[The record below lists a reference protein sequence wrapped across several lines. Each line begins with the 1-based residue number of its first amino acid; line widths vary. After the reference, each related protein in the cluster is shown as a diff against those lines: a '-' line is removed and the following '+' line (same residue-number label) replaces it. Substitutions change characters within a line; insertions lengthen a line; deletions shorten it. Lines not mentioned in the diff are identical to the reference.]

1 MSIMFINRHFNYHVI
16 KPYITMKIEELKRI
30 PIWELLS
37 HLGIEPV
44 SKRGGGAQL
53 MYHSPLR
60 PDRNASFSVSTRK
73 NLWMDFGTSQGGNVI
88 DLAIAL
94 KGYCTFSEAVTWLEE
109 QARWFHKDILY
120 EDFSRY
126 DDAHMSRLSGH
137 SGISNMR
144 VEELTS
150 PRLLEYLESRGIPA
164 AIGQRYCKEA
174 HYTVRDRE
182 YYGVAFL
189 NILGG
194 MEIRSRSFRSRS
206 FKGCHGVKAPSV
218 VSVEKTKRTSCCC
231 VFEGF
236 MDFLS
241 YMVLEEKGVPDIVQ
255 SFPYDC
261 IILNSTSI
269 IQRAIPFIG
278 VYHIAYCY
286 LDNDFAGKQALDTLD
301 LLMPGRIFEMSTR
314 FSPYNDLNDY
324 LMQQPRTW
332 RSD

>member
-1 MSIMFINRHFNYHVI
+1 
-16 KPYITMKIEELKRI
+16 
-30 PIWELLS
+30 
-37 HLGIEPV
+37 
-44 SKRGGGAQL
+44 
-53 MYHSPLR
+53 
-60 PDRNASFSVSTRK
+60 
-73 NLWMDFGTSQGGNVI
+73 
-88 DLAIAL
+88 
-94 KGYCTFSEAVTWLEE
+94 
-109 QARWFHKDILY
+109 
-120 EDFSRY
+120 
-126 DDAHMSRLSGH
+126 
-137 SGISNMR
+137 
-144 VEELTS
+144 
-150 PRLLEYLESRGIPA
+150 
-164 AIGQRYCKEA
+164 
-174 HYTVRDRE
+174 
-182 YYGVAFL
+182 
-189 NILGG
+189 
-194 MEIRSRSFRSRS
+194 MEIRSRS

-286 LDNDFAGKQALDTLD
+286 LDNDFAGKQAFDTLD

>member
-1 MSIMFINRHFNYHVI
+1 MSIMCINRHFNYHVI

-30 PIWELLS
+30 PIWELLF

-73 NLWMDFGTSQGGNVI
+73 NIWMDFGTSQGGNVI

-182 YYGVAFL
+182 YYGVVFL

-194 MEIRSRSFRSRS
+194 MEIRSRS

-324 LMQQPRTW
+324 LMQQPRT
-332 RSD
+332 

>member
-1 MSIMFINRHFNYHVI
+1 MSITGIKHHSNYHVI
-16 KPYITMKIEELKRI
+16 KSYNTMKIEELKRI

-73 NLWMDFGTSQGGNVI
+73 NLWMDFGTSRGGNVI

-94 KGYCTFSEAVTWLEE
+94 KGNCTFSEAAAWLEE
-109 QARWFHKDILY
+109 QASFFRSDIRY
-120 EDFSRY
+120 RDVSRY
-126 DDAHMSRLSGH
+126 DDSHMSRLSGH
-137 SGISNMR
+137 SDISGMR
-144 VEELTS
+144 VEDLTS

-164 AIGQRYCKEA
+164 SIGRIYCKEA

-182 YYGVAFL
+182 YYGVAFM

-194 MEIRSRSFRSRS
+194 MEIRSRF
-206 FKGCHGVKAPSV
+206 FKGCHGVKAPTV
-218 VSVEKTKRTSCCC
+218 VSVEKARRTTSCC

-241 YMVLEEKGVPDIVQ
+241 YKVLEERGDGEIVQ
-255 SFPYDC
+255 PFPCDC

-278 VYHIAYCY
+278 VYTIAYCY
-286 LDNDFAGKQALDTLD
+286 LDNDFAGTQALDTLD
-301 LLMPGRIFEMSTR
+301 LLMPGRIFEMSSR
-314 FSPYNDLNDY
+314 FSSYNDLNDY
-324 LMQQPRTW
+324 LMKQPQT
-332 RSD
+332 

>member
-1 MSIMFINRHFNYHVI
+1 
-16 KPYITMKIEELKRI
+16 MKTEELKRI

-53 MYHSPLR
+53 LYHSPLR

-94 KGYCTFSEAVTWLEE
+94 KGYCPFREAVVWLEE
-109 QARWFHKDILY
+109 QASFFRSDINY
-120 EDFSRY
+120 RDVSRY
-126 DDAHMSRLSGH
+126 DDTHMSRLSGH
-137 SGISNMR
+137 SDISNMR
-144 VEELTS
+144 VEDLTS
-150 PRLLEYLESRGIPA
+150 PRLLEYLESRGISS
-164 AIGQRYCKEA
+164 GTGRRYCKEA

-182 YYGVAFL
+182 YYGVAFM

-194 MEIRSRSFRSRS
+194 MEIRSRF
-206 FKGCHGVKAPSV
+206 FKGCHGVKAPTV

-241 YMVLEEKGVPDIVQ
+241 YMVLEE
-255 SFPYDC
+255 
-261 IILNSTSI
+261 
-269 IQRAIPFIG
+269 
-278 VYHIAYCY
+278 
-286 LDNDFAGKQALDTLD
+286 
-301 LLMPGRIFEMSTR
+301 
-314 FSPYNDLNDY
+314 
-324 LMQQPRTW
+324 
-332 RSD
+332 

>member
-1 MSIMFINRHFNYHVI
+1 
-16 KPYITMKIEELKRI
+16 MKTEELKRI

-53 MYHSPLR
+53 LYHSPLR

-150 PRLLEYLESRGIPA
+150 PRLLEYLESRGISA
-164 AIGQRYCKEA
+164 SIGRRYCKEA

-182 YYGVAFL
+182 YYGVAFM

-194 MEIRSRSFRSRS
+194 MEIRSRF
-206 FKGCHGVKAPSV
+206 FKGCHGVKAPTV
-218 VSVEKTKRTSCCC
+218 VSVEKARRTTSCC

-241 YMVLEEKGVPDIVQ
+241 YKVLEERGDGEIVQ
-255 SFPYDC
+255 PFPCDC

-278 VYHIAYCY
+278 VYTIAYCY
-286 LDNDFAGKQALDTLD
+286 LDNDFAGTQALDTLD
-301 LLMPGRIFEMSTR
+301 LLMPGRIFEMSSR
-314 FSPYNDLNDY
+314 FSSYNDLNDY
-324 LMQQPRTW
+324 LMQQPQM
-332 RSD
+332 

>member
-1 MSIMFINRHFNYHVI
+1 MSITGIKCHFNYHVI
-16 KPYITMKIEELKRI
+16 KSYNTMKIEELKRI

-73 NLWMDFGTSQGGNVI
+73 NLWMDFGTSRGGNVI

-94 KGYCTFSEAVTWLEE
+94 KGNCTFSEAAAWLEE
-109 QARWFHKDILY
+109 QASFFRSDIRY
-120 EDFSRY
+120 RDVSRY
-126 DDAHMSRLSGH
+126 DDSHMSRLSGH
-137 SGISNMR
+137 SDISGMR
-144 VEELTS
+144 VEDLTS
-150 PRLLEYLESRGIPA
+150 PRLLDYLESRGISA
-164 AIGQRYCKEA
+164 SIGRRYCKEA

-182 YYGVAFL
+182 YYGVAFM

-194 MEIRSRSFRSRS
+194 MEIRSRF
-206 FKGCHGVKAPSV
+206 FKGCHGVKAPTV
-218 VSVEKTKRTSCCC
+218 VSVEKARRTTSCC

-241 YMVLEEKGVPDIVQ
+241 YKVLEERGDGEIVQ
-255 SFPYDC
+255 PFPCDC

-278 VYHIAYCY
+278 VYTIAYCY
-286 LDNDFAGKQALDTLD
+286 LDNDFAGTQALDTLD
-301 LLMPGRIFEMSTR
+301 LLMPGRIFEMSSR
-314 FSPYNDLNDY
+314 FSSYNDLNDY
-324 LMQQPRTW
+324 LMQQPQT
-332 RSD
+332 

>member
-1 MSIMFINRHFNYHVI
+1 MSIMCINRHFNYHVI

-164 AIGQRYCKEA
+164 SIGQRYCKEA

-194 MEIRSRSFRSRS
+194 MEIRSRS

-324 LMQQPRTW
+324 LMQQPRT
-332 RSD
+332 

>member
-1 MSIMFINRHFNYHVI
+1 MSITSIKHHFNYNVI

-164 AIGQRYCKEA
+164 SIGPRYCKEA

-194 MEIRSRSFRSRS
+194 MEIRSRS

-324 LMQQPRTW
+324 LMQQPRT
-332 RSD
+332 

>member
-1 MSIMFINRHFNYHVI
+1 MSIMCINRHFNYHVI

-30 PIWELLS
+30 PIWELLF

-182 YYGVAFL
+182 YYGVVFL

-194 MEIRSRSFRSRS
+194 MEIRSRS

-286 LDNDFAGKQALDTLD
+286 LDNDFAGKQAFDTLD

>member
-1 MSIMFINRHFNYHVI
+1 MSIMCINRHFNYHVI

-182 YYGVAFL
+182 YYGVVFL

-194 MEIRSRSFRSRS
+194 MEIRSRS

-286 LDNDFAGKQALDTLD
+286 LDNDFAGKQAFDTLD
-301 LLMPGRIFEMSTR
+301 AGK
-314 FSPYNDLNDY
+314 DL
-324 LMQQPRTW
+324 
-332 RSD
+332 

>member
-1 MSIMFINRHFNYHVI
+1 MSIMCINRHFNYHVI

-53 MYHSPLR
+53 MYPSPLR

-164 AIGQRYCKEA
+164 SIGPRYCKEA

-194 MEIRSRSFRSRS
+194 MEIRSRS

-278 VYHIAYCY
+278 VYSIAYCY

-301 LLMPGRIFEMSTR
+301 LLMPGRIFEMSSR

-324 LMQQPRTW
+324 LMQRSRT
-332 RSD
+332 

>member
-1 MSIMFINRHFNYHVI
+1 
-16 KPYITMKIEELKRI
+16 MKIEELKRI

-164 AIGQRYCKEA
+164 SIGQRYCKEA

-194 MEIRSRSFRSRS
+194 MEIRSRS

-286 LDNDFAGKQALDTLD
+286 LDNDFAGKQAFDTLD

>member
-1 MSIMFINRHFNYHVI
+1 MSIMCINRHFNYHVI
-16 KPYITMKIEELKRI
+16 KPYITMKIEELKKI

-44 SKRGGGAQL
+44 SKRHGGAQL

-94 KGYCTFSEAVTWLEE
+94 KGYCPFREAVVWLEE
-109 QARWFHKDILY
+109 QASFFRSDIRY
-120 EDFSRY
+120 RDVSRN
-126 DDAHMSRLSGH
+126 DDSHMSRLSGH
-137 SGISNMR
+137 SDISGMR
-144 VEELTS
+144 LEDLTS
-150 PRLLEYLESRGIPA
+150 PRLLEYLESRGISA
-164 AIGQRYCKEA
+164 SIGRRYCKEA

-182 YYGVAFL
+182 YYGVAFM

-194 MEIRSRSFRSRS
+194 MEIRSRF
-206 FKGCHGVKAPSV
+206 FKGCYGVKAPTVIRLDKAERQES
-218 VSVEKTKRTSCCC
+218 CC

-241 YMVLEEKGVPDIVQ
+241 YKVLEERGAKDLIPDVPCD
-255 SFPYDC
+255 Y
-261 IILNSTSI
+261 IIMNSTSI

-324 LMQQPRTW
+324 LMQQPRT
-332 RSD
+332 

>member
-1 MSIMFINRHFNYHVI
+1 MSITGIKPHFNYHVI
-16 KPYITMKIEELKRI
+16 KSYNSMKIEELKKI

-137 SGISNMR
+137 SDISGMR
-144 VEELTS
+144 VENLTN
-150 PRLLEYLESRGIPA
+150 PRLLDYLESRGIPA
-164 AIGQRYCKEA
+164 SIGRIYCKEA

-194 MEIRSRSFRSRS
+194 MEIRSRS

-241 YMVLEEKGVPDIVQ
+241 YKVLEERGDREIVQ
-255 SFPYDC
+255 PFPFDC

-278 VYHIAYCY
+278 VYTIAYCY
-286 LDNDFAGKQALDTLD
+286 LDNDFAGTQALDTLD

-314 FSPYNDLNDY
+314 FSSYNDLNDY
-324 LMQQPRTW
+324 LMQQPQM
-332 RSD
+332 

>member
-1 MSIMFINRHFNYHVI
+1 MSIMCINRHFNYHVI

-164 AIGQRYCKEA
+164 SIGPRYCKEA

-194 MEIRSRSFRSRS
+194 MEIRSRS

-324 LMQQPRTW
+324 LMQQPRT
-332 RSD
+332 

>member
-1 MSIMFINRHFNYHVI
+1 MSITGIKPHFNYHVI
-16 KPYITMKIEELKRI
+16 KSYNTMKIEELKKI

-164 AIGQRYCKEA
+164 SIGRSYCKEA

-182 YYGVAFL
+182 YYGVAFM

-194 MEIRSRSFRSRS
+194 MEIRSRF
-206 FKGCHGVKAPSV
+206 FKGCHGVKAPTV
-218 VSVEKTKRTSCCC
+218 VSVEKARRTTSCC

-241 YMVLEEKGVPDIVQ
+241 YKVLEERGDGEIVQ
-255 SFPYDC
+255 PFPCDC

-278 VYHIAYCY
+278 VYTIAYCY
-286 LDNDFAGKQALDTLD
+286 LDNDFAGTQALDTLD
-301 LLMPGRIFEMSTR
+301 LLMPGRIFEMSSR
-314 FSPYNDLNDY
+314 FSSYNDLNDY
-324 LMQQPRTW
+324 LMQQPQT
-332 RSD
+332 

>member
-1 MSIMFINRHFNYHVI
+1 
-16 KPYITMKIEELKRI
+16 MKIEELKRI

-164 AIGQRYCKEA
+164 SIGQRYCKEA

-194 MEIRSRSFRSRS
+194 MEIRSRS

-324 LMQQPRTW
+324 LMQQPRT
-332 RSD
+332 

>member
-1 MSIMFINRHFNYHVI
+1 
-16 KPYITMKIEELKRI
+16 MKIEELKRI

-73 NLWMDFGTSQGGNVI
+73 NLWMDFGTSRGGNVI

-94 KGYCTFSEAVTWLEE
+94 KGNCTFSEAAAWLEE
-109 QARWFHKDILY
+109 QASFFRSDIRY
-120 EDFSRY
+120 RDVSRY
-126 DDAHMSRLSGH
+126 DDSHMSRLSGH
-137 SGISNMR
+137 SDISGMR
-144 VEELTS
+144 LEDLTS

-164 AIGQRYCKEA
+164 SIGRSYCKEA

-182 YYGVAFL
+182 YYGVAFM

-194 MEIRSRSFRSRS
+194 MEIRSRF
-206 FKGCHGVKAPSV
+206 FKGCHG
-218 VSVEKTKRTSCCC
+218 
-231 VFEGF
+231 
-236 MDFLS
+236 LS
-241 YMVLEEKGVPDIVQ
+241 YKVLEERGDREIVQ
-255 SFPYDC
+255 PFPFDC

-278 VYHIAYCY
+278 VYTIAYCY
-286 LDNDFAGKQALDTLD
+286 LDNDFAGTQALDTLD
-301 LLMPGRIFEMSTR
+301 LLMPGRIFEMSSR
-314 FSPYNDLNDY
+314 FSSYNDLNDY
-324 LMQQPRTW
+324 LMQQPQT
-332 RSD
+332 

>member
-1 MSIMFINRHFNYHVI
+1 MSITGIKCHFNYHVI
-16 KPYITMKIEELKRI
+16 KSYNTMKIEELKRI

-73 NLWMDFGTSQGGNVI
+73 NLWMDFGTSRGGNVI

-94 KGYCTFSEAVTWLEE
+94 KGNCTFSEAAAWLEE
-109 QARWFHKDILY
+109 QASFFRSDIRNR
-120 EDFSRY
+120 DVSRY
-126 DDAHMSRLSGH
+126 DDSHMSRLSGH
-137 SGISNMR
+137 SDISGMR
-144 VEELTS
+144 VENLTS
-150 PRLLEYLESRGIPA
+150 PRLLDYLESRGIPA
-164 AIGQRYCKEA
+164 SIGRSYCKEA

-182 YYGVAFL
+182 YYGVAFM

-194 MEIRSRSFRSRS
+194 MEIRSRF
-206 FKGCHGVKAPSV
+206 FKGCHGVKAPTV
-218 VSVEKTKRTSCCC
+218 VSVEKARRTTSCC

-241 YMVLEEKGVPDIVQ
+241 YKVLEERGDREIVQ
-255 SFPYDC
+255 PFPFDC

-278 VYHIAYCY
+278 VYTIAYCY
-286 LDNDFAGKQALDTLD
+286 LDNDFAGTQALDTLD
-301 LLMPGRIFEMSTR
+301 LLMPGRIFEMSSR
-314 FSPYNDLNDY
+314 FSSYNDLNDY
-324 LMQQPRTW
+324 LMQQPQM
-332 RSD
+332 

>member
-1 MSIMFINRHFNYHVI
+1 MSIMCINRHFNYHVI

-30 PIWELLS
+30 PIWELLF

-73 NLWMDFGTSQGGNVI
+73 NRWMDFGTSQGGNVI

-182 YYGVAFL
+182 YYGVVFL

-194 MEIRSRSFRSRS
+194 MEIRSRS

-286 LDNDFAGKQALDTLD
+286 LDNDFAGKQAFDTLD

>member
-1 MSIMFINRHFNYHVI
+1 MSIMCINRHFNYHVI

-182 YYGVAFL
+182 YYGVVFL

-194 MEIRSRSFRSRS
+194 MEIRSRS

-236 MDFLS
+236 MDFLT
-241 YMVLEEKGVPDIVQ
+241 YRLLEDSGDCELVPRR
-255 SFPYDC
+255 PCDC
-261 IILNSTSI
+261 IILNSTCI
-269 IQRAIPFIG
+269 TAQAIPFID
-278 VYHIAYCY
+278 VYRCAYCF
-286 LDNDFAGKQALDTLD
+286 LDNDYAGRQAFGTLCRA
-301 LLMPGRIFEMSTR
+301 MPGRIHDMSSK
-314 FSPYNDLNDY
+314 FMPYNDLNDY
-324 LMQQPRTW
+324 LMLSGSW
-332 RSD
+332 

>member
-1 MSIMFINRHFNYHVI
+1 
-16 KPYITMKIEELKRI
+16 MKTEELKRI

-44 SKRGGGAQL
+44 SKRGVGAQL
-53 MYHSPLR
+53 LYHSPLR

-150 PRLLEYLESRGIPA
+150 PRLLEYLESRGISA
-164 AIGQRYCKEA
+164 SIGRRYCKEA

-182 YYGVAFL
+182 YYGVAFM

-194 MEIRSRSFRSRS
+194 MEIRSRF
-206 FKGCHGVKAPSV
+206 FKGCHGVKAPTV
-218 VSVEKTKRTSCCC
+218 VSVEKARRTTSCC

-241 YMVLEEKGVPDIVQ
+241 YKVLEERGDGEIVQ
-255 SFPYDC
+255 PFPCDC

-324 LMQQPRTW
+324 LMQQPRT
-332 RSD
+332 